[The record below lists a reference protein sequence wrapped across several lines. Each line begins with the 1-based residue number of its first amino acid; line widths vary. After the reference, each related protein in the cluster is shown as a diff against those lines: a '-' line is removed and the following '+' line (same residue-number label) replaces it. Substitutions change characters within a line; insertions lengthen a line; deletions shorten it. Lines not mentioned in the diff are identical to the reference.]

1 MAMQEGEVGGYE
13 WNPQNYR
20 QNPEGET
27 QSQKRVLSPTTGQ
40 SSKGGVCQ
48 PMSPRRLDLV
58 YSLLHTDPVLSLQ

>member
-1 MAMQEGEVGGYE
+1 MAMLESEVGGYG

-40 SSKGGVCQ
+40 SSKGGACE

-58 YSLLHTDPVLSLQ
+58 YSLLHSDPGLSLE